1 MYIKLNFTQNK
12 TAEQVFRILADII
25 NNADTITSISALTSR
40 FTSTYTS
47 TEIQAGFDSANSELI
62 VTSPINT
69 SLTRAHICR
78 PTAVADAFQFT
89 LQQSV
94 YDSTSTKY
102 YTRIYADRAA
112 GALGTTN
119 TIPYTSHATSGN
131 FVCSATTLAPGD
143 RITITGTYGGT
154 GSISGYVSGNTYQVI
169 SVVGTSPSVT
179 GFTLAA
185 EGNLIIPTTAA
196 GTATGLTFLAHSPVN
211 ITVGDASSPAFSTS
225 LSMPIT
231 TASRTAAASGTA
243 LTLSNTYTPAA
254 FASAAATGEY
264 MNMQN
269 ICVRTLW
276 CYITDKTFLLG
287 FNGLATST
295 LGWSTTVATNTVYTS
310 SSIFVS
316 QYTRLDGWN
325 SSSNGVIPVIWTK
338 PRAAYSTI
346 YNSNY
351 GAGLF
356 SSVPDYQY
364 IWSVNNTST
373 YHLLSVPCLLLN
385 SYNTTPSSNST
396 TLTKLYNQFVPHG
409 IGLKSTEQQ
418 PIQGAS
424 TIDPSASA
432 LSGISCSSLSSATT
446 SAGAPNAT
454 LTTRTYHL
462 HPITWSHTAIAAFGG
477 GNVSEQAGFYVY
489 TGDYQP
495 GDEFSYG
502 GTTYSIWPSGAALPV
517 TSRIGIAVPK
527 L

>member
-12 TAEQVFRILADII
+12 TAEQVFRILTDII
-25 NNADTITSISALTSR
+25 NNADTVTSVAALTSR

-62 VTSPINT
+62 VASPINT
-69 SLTRAHICR
+69 SLTKAHICR
-78 PTAVADAFQFT
+78 PTAVADTFQFT
-89 LQQSV
+89 LEQSV

-119 TIPYTSHATSGN
+119 TIPYTSHATGGA
-131 FVCSATTLAPGD
+131 FTCTATTLAPGD

-169 SVVGTSPSVT
+169 SVTGTSPSVT
-179 GFTLAA
+179 GFILAA
-185 EGNLIIPTTAA
+185 EGSLIVPTTAA

-231 TASRTAAASGTA
+231 TASRTAATSGTA

-254 FASAAATGEY
+254 FASASATGEY

-287 FNGLATST
+287 FNGSVTAP
-295 LGWSTTVATNTVYTS
+295 LGWSTTVANNTVYTS
-310 SSIFVS
+310 SNIFVS

-325 SSSNGVIPVIWTK
+325 TSSNNVIPVIWTR
-338 PRAAYSTI
+338 PRAAYATN
-346 YNSNY
+346 YTGNY

-356 SSVPDYQY
+356 AGPVDYLN
-364 IWSVNNTST
+364 IWSTINTATNHGASF
-373 YHLLSVPCLLLN
+373 PCMLLN
-385 SYNTTPSSNST
+385 GYNTYPSSSST
-396 TLTKLYNQFVPHG
+396 TLTKFYHTVTPHG

-418 PIQGAS
+418 PIQAGS
-424 TIDPSASA
+424 TTDAGSTST
-432 LSGISCSSLSSATT
+432 SGISCSSLSLSSA
-446 SAGAPNAT
+446 SAGAPNST

-462 HPITWSHTAIAAFGG
+462 HPLTWSYTAIGAFGG

-495 GDEFSYG
+495 GDEFSYS
-502 GTTYSIWPSGAALPV
+502 GTTYSIWPSGGALPA

-527 L
+527 I

>member
-25 NNADTITSISALTSR
+25 NNAGTITTISALTSR

-102 YTRIYADRAA
+102 YTRIYADRSA
-112 GALGTTN
+112 GVQGTTN
-119 TIPYTSHATSGN
+119 TIPYTSHGVSGT
-131 FVCSATTLAPGD
+131 FFCSATTLALGD
-143 RITITGTYGGT
+143 RVTITGTYGGT
-154 GSISGYVSGNTYQVI
+154 GSITGYVSGKTYIVTSI
-169 SVVGTSPSVT
+169 TGTSPSVT
-179 GFTLAA
+179 GFTLTN
-185 EGNLIIPTTAA
+185 EGNSAAIVTAA

-211 ITVGDASSPAFSTS
+211 ITVGDASSPAFDPL

-231 TASRTAAASGTA
+231 VASRGASVSGTG

-254 FASAAATGEY
+254 FISASSTGEY

-287 FNGLATST
+287 FNGLVTAPI
-295 LGWSTTVATNTVYTS
+295 GWSTTEAVNSVYTS

-338 PRAAYSTI
+338 PRAAYSLNYTI
-346 YNSNY
+346 NY

-356 SSVPDYQY
+356 SSDFDYRL

-373 YHLLSVPCLLLN
+373 NHLSSVPCLLLN
-385 SYNTTPSSNST
+385 AYNTTPSSNST

-424 TIDPSASA
+424 TIDANA
-432 LSGISCSSLSSATT
+432 TGISGISCSSLSSATT

-462 HPITWSHTAIAAFGG
+462 HPITWSHTVIAAFGG

-495 GDEFSYG
+495 GDEFSYN
-502 GTTYSIWPSGAALPV
+502 GTTYSIWPSGGALPV